1 MINQWLSYLE
11 KITRIDSIIILR
23 GITSLLAFIV
33 YLIIRRILNRIIFR
47 SSSDPNRK
55 FRINKTVEA
64 FLYFLFAIALWQIW
78 LPGMSSLVTYLGLVS
93 AGIAVALKEPIS
105 NLFGWLHI
113 LWQKPFE
120 VGDRIQIGE
129 VIGDVIDQRL
139 FSFLLI
145 EVGNWVNAEQST
157 GRVVYIPNSKVFN
170 EPLFSFNAG
179 LGGYIWNELPL
190 LVTFESNWAKAKE
203 ELQSIL
209 EKHVGK
215 INFDPMKLERKH
227 KDEKFLIH
235 TPASTPIVYTSMKDS
250 GILLTM
256 RFLCKPRNRRAKS
269 EIIWEATLDM
279 VIEHADIN
287 IAYPTQRIVIKEN
300 DIK

>member
-11 KITRIDSIIILR
+11 KITQIDSIIMLR
-23 GITSLLAFIV
+23 GITTLIA
-33 YLIIRRILNRIIFR
+33 LIIYAIIRMILNRIIFR

-55 FRINKTVEA
+55 FQISKTFEA
-64 FLYFLFAIALWQIW
+64 ILYVLFAIVLWQIW
-78 LPGMSSLVTYLGLVS
+78 LPGTSSLATYLGLLS
-93 AGIAVALKEPIS
+93 AGIAIALKDLIS
-105 NLFGWLHI
+105 NLFGWLYI

-120 VGDRIQIGE
+120 VGERIQIGQ

-157 GRVVYIPNSKVFN
+157 GRVVYIPNSKVFL

-179 LGGYIWNELPL
+179 IGGYIWNELPL

-209 EKHVGK
+209 EQHVWK
-215 INFDPMKLERKH
+215 INVDLMEPESKH
-227 KDEKFLIH
+227 KNEKFLIR
-235 TPASTPIVYTSMKDS
+235 TPASTPIVYTSLKDS

-256 RFLCKPRNRRAKS
+256 RFLCKPRNRRVKS

-279 VIEHADIN
+279 VNEHTDIH
-287 IAYPTQRIVIKEN
+287 IAYPTQRIVINEN
-300 DIK
+300 EIR